1 MCQAAS
7 INGRNTNLSFRSE
20 ETMSTVQQALKRFF
34 EEKEL
39 EDRTFAVDHNDFMHM
54 VESDFL
60 KDIIV
65 NHTPTIEQKQIWTI
79 ITKSDFKDGDINH
92 FLGHLATGYIR
103 TNF

>member
-1 MCQAAS
+1 
-7 INGRNTNLSFRSE
+7 
-20 ETMSTVQQALKRFF
+20 MSNAQQALKRFF

-39 EDRTFAVDHNDFMHM
+39 EDRAFAVEHKDFVHM

-65 NHTPTIEQKQIWTI
+65 NHTPTIEQKQIWTL
-79 ITKSDFKDGDINH
+79 ITMIDFKDGDINH
-92 FLGHLATGYIR
+92 FLEHLATGYIR